1 MSQQRCTTGSVWH
14 KYVQMRFCTTGL
26 LYCLHFCSIISNM
39 VIDLRCDFNH
49 TPLNL
54 WTPHSSWLPLCCWY
68 VMTSRTSLL
77 CTASEAWTGTC
88 LDWLKNFALLKPREG
103 LCDNNSVIMW
113 WRPRNPLLL
122 CVNVCVYAISSG
134 QERQGTAIIKE
145 NMLIIAMS
153 CSTAELYVFV
163 KAVCRIRNESEALK
177 LGIMRRQTG
186 LLTETK
192 GAWEV
197 SPLAVWM

>member
-1 MSQQRCTTGSVWH
+1 MSQQRCTTVSVWH
-14 KYVQMRFCTTGL
+14 KYVQIRFCTTAI
-26 LYCLHFCSIISNM
+26 YCLLFCSIISNM
-39 VIDLRCDFNH
+39 VINLRCDVNH
-49 TPLNL
+49 IPLNL
-54 WTPHSSWLPLCCWY
+54 WTPYSSSLALCCWY

-77 CTASEAWTGTC
+77 CTTSEAWTGTC
-88 LDWLKNFALLKPREG
+88 LGWLKNLALLKPREG

-122 CVNVCVYAISSG
+122 CVYAISSG
-134 QERQGTAIIKE
+134 QERQGTAIRKE
-145 NMLIIAMS
+145 SMLIIAMS

-192 GAWEV
+192 GALEV